1 MVASATKS
9 PSRADLLRGPLALAA
24 AGAAGV
30 AVMRVLEPSHL
41 GFVPPCPFL
50 ALTGLWCPFCGGTR
64 AVDALASGE
73 LAAALGLNLLVVL
86 AVPVLLVAWARWTA
100 DRARGRPARLLDVS
114 SRTLAVVATLVVVYG
129 VLRNLPGLEV
139 LTPGR

>member
-139 LTPGR
+139 LTPGG

>member
-73 LAAALGLNLLVVL
+73 LTAALGLNLLVVL

-139 LTPGR
+139 LTPGG